1 MCRLLAY
8 IAPEPV
14 APRDLLGD
22 GLECFVHLSHS
33 HADGWGIAGFVEDG
47 NLTCAK
53 AAEPAYSS
61 AEFARLVERL
71 RADAFVAHLRWATPG
86 LRLSQ
91 ENTHPFVTDGFAFAH
106 HGRAGPFDKLNGLI
120 SQGRR
125 SALGGTTDSERLFL
139 ALMSAY
145 DGSATLEDAYRTL
158 LIAAGR
164 ELEYTSLNS
173 VLLTPRE
180 VYALCWYDP
189 QNSAVRE
196 EMRKDR
202 GYYDLRYGID
212 RGAVVIAS
220 QGWGGERWERVPNGH
235 ALAVQR
241 GTLETRLVEVAGR
254 QT

>member
-8 IAPEPV
+8 VAPEPV
-14 APRDLLGD
+14 AARDLLGD

-33 HADGWGIAGFVEDG
+33 HGDGWGIAGYGEDG
-47 NLTCAK
+47 NLTYAK
-53 AAEPAYSS
+53 AAEAAYGS
-61 AEFARLVERL
+61 AEFAGLVGRLHT
-71 RADAFVAHLRWATPG
+71 DAFVAHLRWATPG

-106 HGRAGPFDKLNGLI
+106 HGRVGPFDKLDGLI
-120 SQGRR
+120 SQERR

-158 LIAAGR
+158 LLAADR

-180 VYALCWYDP
+180 IYALCWYDP
-189 QNSAVRE
+189 QNSVVRE
-196 EMRKDR
+196 EMRKDI
-202 GYYDLRYGID
+202 GYYDLRYRID

-220 QGWGGERWERVPNGH
+220 QGLGGERWERVPNGH
-235 ALAVQR
+235 VLAVQR
-241 GTLETRLVEVAGR
+241 GTLETRLVGIGSR